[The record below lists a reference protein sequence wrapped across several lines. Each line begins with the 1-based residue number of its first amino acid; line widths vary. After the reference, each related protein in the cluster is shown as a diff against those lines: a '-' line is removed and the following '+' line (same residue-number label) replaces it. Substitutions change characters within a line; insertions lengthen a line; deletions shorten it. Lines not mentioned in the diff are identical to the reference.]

1 VNSIAIAPKRPRPST
16 RQLRRQ
22 LDILAAARE
31 ELTEKGYDGVT
42 MEALAERAGVVKKTL
57 YNLYGSKDDLLMAA
71 IAEIIDGYRGQ
82 AATAERGIP
91 AIIASRRAASRQIVV
106 TPEYAE
112 AMTKA
117 LAQADPAHR
126 LVRVLL
132 GDSVAS
138 HITHLEVA
146 RANGELE
153 PGVDVPELAE
163 QLTSQ
168 GWGLI
173 LLWMKGL
180 VPLAEFESRSLR
192 GMIMVLLAVT
202 RGVRRRELQDLLNQT
217 TLPQRGGQG
226 S

>member
-1 VNSIAIAPKRPRPST
+1 M
-16 RQLRRQ
+16 RQLHRQ
-22 LDILAAARE
+22 QGILAAARE

-71 IAEIIDGYRGQ
+71 IAEIIDGYRGR
-82 AATAERGIP
+82 AAIAERGIP
-91 AIIASRRAASRQIVV
+91 AIIASRGAASRQIVA

-117 LAQADPAHR
+117 LVQADPGHR

-132 GDSVAS
+132 GDSLAS
-138 HITHLEVA
+138 HVAHLEIA
-146 RANGELE
+146 RAHDELE
-153 PGVDVPELAE
+153 SHVDVPELAE
-163 QLTSQ
+163 QLLSQ

-180 VPLAEFESRSLR
+180 VPLSEFESRSVR
-192 GMIMVLLAVT
+192 GLIVLLLAVT
-202 RGVRRRELQDLLNQT
+202 RGARREALQELLNQT